1 METKLAVVRVSCN
14 NADTTPLF
22 SIGRE
27 PIIVPVLGEEKIAHP
42 APEIDSPMIITSGP
56 EFMVKVENINEAEPI
71 KNIPNIE
78 IHLVPNLSDNL
89 PENGLIIAIKNADEI
104 SNNPDTFVLYSNT

>member
-27 PIIVPVLGEEKIAHP
+27 PIIVLVFGDENIAHP
-42 APEIDSPMIITSGP
+42 APEIDRPIIIISGP
-56 EFMVKVENINEAEPI
+56 ESIVKVENINAADPI

-89 PENGLIIAIKNADEI
+89 PENGLIIAMKKAEEI
-104 SNNPDTFVLYSNT
+104 SNNPDTLVLYSNT

>member
-1 METKLAVVRVSCN
+1 MATLDGADLIILDVWLSNSKL
-14 NADTTPLF
+14 DGIELL
-22 SIGRE
+22 RE
-27 PIIVPVLGEEKIAHP
+27 FKHLDSKIPII
-42 APEIDSPMIITSGP
+42 IISGP
-56 EFMVKVENINEAEPI
+56 EFIVKVENINEAEPI